1 MTLTQTHATEAR
13 GTAAASRSAPRLT
26 RIPAAASPLLPVQ
39 RGALSVPGQ
48 EPFLTTAQAGSGS
61 REDVGRRFES
71 LFLKKLVEE
80 LRVSAGGDEGMF
92 GSGPGSGIQEDWFDQ
107 IFADHLADTG
117 RFGFAK
123 LLPRENSDA

>member
-1 MTLTQTHATEAR
+1 MTLTQIH
-13 GTAAASRSAPRLT
+13 TAAAPGTPVRTQSLL
-26 RIPAAASPLLPVQ
+26 AASK
-39 RGALSVPGQ
+39 G
-48 EPFLTTAQAGSGS
+48 ES

-123 LLPRENSDA
+123 MLPQEKSDA